1 LELTGEGV
9 LQAVAAGG
17 VTDKAS
23 SDAGLRLDF
32 AELFQVYHPRIYN
45 YFRYRL
51 DSQED
56 AEDLTAQTFER
67 AYTHRG
73 KFNARKGTFP
83 AWLYSIAHNIL
94 ANHYRTRQRRS
105 AYEAEG
111 DLPADLVT
119 PVSPPET
126 QVIQAETIG
135 RLLRNL
141 RHLSER
147 DQEVITLK
155 FAGQLSNKEI
165 GQVMGLKE
173 KTVSVVLWR
182 AMQRLHHQLE
192 ETAT

>member
-1 LELTGEGV
+1 M
-9 LQAVAAGG
+9 
-17 VTDKAS
+17 
-23 SDAGLRLDF
+23 
-32 AELFQVYHPRIYN
+32 
-45 YFRYRL
+45 
-51 DSQED
+51 
-56 AEDLTAQTFER
+56 
-67 AYTHRG
+67 
-73 KFNARKGTFP
+73 
-83 AWLYSIAHNIL
+83 
-94 ANHYRTRQRRS
+94 
-105 AYEAEG
+105 
-111 DLPADLVT
+111 T

-126 QVIQAETIG
+126 QVIQAETIR

>member
-1 LELTGEGV
+1 LGLTGEGD
-9 LQAVAAGG
+9 LQAIAAGG
-17 VTDKAS
+17 VTDNPL

-32 AELFQVYHPRIYN
+32 AELFQAYQPRIYN
-45 YFRYRL
+45 YFRYRV

-56 AEDLTAQTFER
+56 AEDLTGQTFEK

-73 KFNARKGTFP
+73 KFNAAKGTFS

-94 ANHYRTRQRRS
+94 ANYYRTRQRRS
-105 AYEAEG
+105 SYEAEG
-111 DLPADLVT
+111 DVPDDLTTPASL
-119 PVSPPET
+119 PET
-126 QVIQAETIG
+126 QVIQAETIR

-155 FAGQLSNKEI
+155 FAGQLSNKDI
-165 GQVMGLKE
+165 GQVMRLKE

-182 AMQRLHHQLE
+182 AMQRLHRQLE
-192 ETAT
+192 EDAT